1 MSKSWFARIALFTAA
16 LLFMSS
22 QIYAQGGGGGGQ
34 RGMGP
39 RGFSP
44 EERVKQLKDS
54 LSLSD
59 EQTAKVKT
67 IFEHQQQEM
76 MAAREKAGDDRE
88 AMRSAMTEIRTKS
101 DKAIL
106 EILTE
111 KQKAKYTKMLEEQQ
125 KRMQQRM
132 GGGPPG
138 GGPPGGGQQ

>member
-22 QIYAQGGGGGGQ
+22 QIYAQGGGQ

-106 EILTE
+106 EILNE
-111 KQKAKYTKMLEEQQ
+111 KQKAKYTKMQEEQQ

-138 GGPPGGGQQ
+138 GGQQ